1 MVLYALGTVEPYP
14 DTKPL
19 YDNDKE
25 NEQGGLILYQ
35 MAHLCYFILSFLQF
49 YMDCTIRSWV
59 SSRQWTARSLN
70 KLEGHNV
77 VKT

>member
-25 NEQGGLILYQ
+25 KYSYLGNERLRSIVSFERAYSKGGIITQGKE
-35 MAHLCYFILSFLQF
+35 HL
-49 YMDCTIRSWV
+49 
-59 SSRQWTARSLN
+59 
-70 KLEGHNV
+70 K
-77 VKT
+77 